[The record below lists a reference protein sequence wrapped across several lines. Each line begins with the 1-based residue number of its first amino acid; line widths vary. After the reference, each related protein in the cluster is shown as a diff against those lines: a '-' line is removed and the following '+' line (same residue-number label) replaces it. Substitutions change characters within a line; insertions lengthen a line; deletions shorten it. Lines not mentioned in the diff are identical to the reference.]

1 METVVNDPMD
11 VDQPA
16 AAAAPQ
22 PIPQSVTVP
31 NPFAYG
37 SDAGNA
43 VSPNRVAEKSILDE
57 DVPYVEDMEEA
68 INPTRRQ
75 TMFPRRPGLSTS
87 KMASTHYL
95 GWSPN

>member
-1 METVVNDPMD
+1 VETAVNDPMD

-16 AAAAPQ
+16 TTAPPQ

-31 NPFAYG
+31 NPSAQG

-43 VSPNRVAEKSILDE
+43 VFPNRIAKKSIFDE

-68 INPTRRQ
+68 IRCAR
-75 TMFPRRPGLSTS
+75 GLCIF
-87 KMASTHYL
+87 HHRL
-95 GWSPN
+95 GNSMPLPII